1 MVKRNFLYFILAI
14 IVLTALFLRIF
25 SKEDNWICDGTSWVK
40 HGNPGSPKPIE
51 SCPANK
57 LEDIKKEATVS
68 VEKNLISQTPIIS
81 LEQADKASQAIIL
94 SPQPNTLVN
103 SPFVVKGS
111 ASGDWFSDN
120 MLAIVLL
127 DDKNKLITKAQAS
140 TEDDLTTNDLIEFK
154 ALLEF
159 TTSAT
164 SGYLLINKNNSV
176 GLLEKDEKII
186 IPIQFL
192 NK

>member
-1 MVKRNFLYFILAI
+1 MVKKNFLYFILAI
-14 IVLTALFLRIF
+14 IFLTALFLRIF
-25 SKEDNWICDGTSWVK
+25 SKEDNWICDGTPWVK
-40 HGNPGSPKPIE
+40 HGNPSSPKPTE
-51 SCPANK
+51 SCQINK
-57 LEDIKKEATVS
+57 LEDIKKEETASTA
-68 VEKNLISQTPIIS
+68 KNLISQASTTS
-81 LEQADKASQAIIL
+81 LEQTDKTAQAIIL

-111 ASGDWFSDN
+111 VSVNWFSDN
-120 MLAIVLL
+120 MLDIILL

-140 TEDDLTTNDLIEFK
+140 TEDDLATNDLIEFK

-164 SGYLLINKNNSV
+164 SGYLLINKNNSS
-176 GLLEKDEKII
+176 GLVEKNEKII